1 MKIKLLT
8 AISCS
13 VNGTHK
19 HGDVVDWKDPAEA
32 KRLIA
37 AGEAQAVGSPK
48 KTKTEK
54 ATSIKADETA
64 ALD

>member
-8 AISCS
+8 SMACS

-19 HGDVVDWKDPAEA
+19 HGEVVDWKDVAEA

-37 AGEAQAVGSPK
+37 AGEAEAVGSPK

-54 ATSIKADETA
+54 ATSNKAAETA